1 MDPNATQS
9 TPKPSPISTP
19 MVHNPSTHPSD
30 ARVVSQ
36 SQDSERLLD
45 TPDSPTDQ
53 NQLEDASQ
61 SGDNPSEHSDVLLG
75 LCQVFGETCQS
86 MFNVD
91 PHPWQTAVA
100 AKFLES
106 VCEKKPTKY
115 LCVRPTGGGKSL
127 VFNVIATLLKDVT
140 ICICPLLSLGANQTE
155 KTLAAN
161 SADGQV
167 PLISFHLDEMR
178 SKSVNKLKD
187 KLRDNRARKCAVII
201 YMSPQS
207 FATKKGDG
215 LIRFLIRNDLIQFVV
230 LDKIHLATSFGNTFR
245 KEFAMLPAVL
255 FSKLKKTCRM
265 LFLTATCTK
274 EIRFA
279 FESLMKLEITK
290 WHWPSPNQMK
300 HRSVSIDLN
309 YTTQPFRS
317 VMNTFK
323 AMVTSSDDSLPHKV
337 IVYSNTRKR
346 IMTFAD
352 SLRKRMNS
360 DPIMKEIDI
369 ISLVGTFT
377 KEEKARKLRT
387 FVNGS
392 SKHPELKIRVLCA
405 TSGVGNAGIDCP
417 DVRAVYRIDFPPS
430 ILDIAQEKGRAGR
443 RADATPENFHYFLC

>member
-1 MDPNATQS
+1 
-9 TPKPSPISTP
+9 
-19 MVHNPSTHPSD
+19 
-30 ARVVSQ
+30 
-36 SQDSERLLD
+36 
-45 TPDSPTDQ
+45 
-53 NQLEDASQ
+53 
-61 SGDNPSEHSDVLLG
+61 
-75 LCQVFGETCQS
+75 
-86 MFNVD
+86 
-91 PHPWQTAVA
+91 
-100 AKFLES
+100 
-106 VCEKKPTKY
+106 
-115 LCVRPTGGGKSL
+115 
-127 VFNVIATLLKDVT
+127 
-140 ICICPLLSLGANQTE
+140 
-155 KTLAAN
+155 
-161 SADGQV
+161 
-167 PLISFHLDEMR
+167 
-178 SKSVNKLKD
+178 
-187 KLRDNRARKCAVII
+187 
-201 YMSPQS
+201 
-207 FATKKGDG
+207 
-215 LIRFLIRNDLIQFVV
+215 
-230 LDKIHLATSFGNTFR
+230 
-245 KEFAMLPAVL
+245 MLPAVL
-255 FSKLKKTCRM
+255 FSKLKKTCPM

-337 IVYSNTRKR
+337 IVYSNTRER

-443 RADATPENFHYFLC
+443 RADATPENFHYFLSYSLESFLYLFKRVLDPAEEYVNDSYRDTQISELLQVAKVLITPNTCIPYSLEHLMGRPDCNEIHDTPFCGACTNCTQKKSPFERISREGVT